1 MDRSDYHSKIIL
13 PFLRDYYRWPDDISD
28 RYARGMNE
36 AHQMVCTSDTSVL
49 MDMRAAMPNVFDMAI
64 TYSYVNPYVAEFTE
78 SWVDNLGF
86 DAAQTIVWKNARQ
99 AWLND
104 LLKYAE
110 ARMNKD
116 PKYRTYD
123 SEVFAEFFEEFKNT
137 PAKHRNE
144 FIVVSD
150 GVLIAEANEAQSVL
164 EATLSED
171 TAFPTVS
178 TGSSVAQK
186 EHTP

>member
-13 PFLRDYYRWPDDISD
+13 PFLRDYYKWPDDIAD

-64 TYSYVNPYVAEFTE
+64 TYSYVNPYVAELTE

-86 DAAQTIVWKNARQ
+86 EGVQTIVWKNARQ
-99 AWLND
+99 TWLTD
-104 LLKYAE
+104 LLSYAA

-137 PAKHRNE
+137 PTRHRNE
-144 FIVVSD
+144 FVVVND
-150 GVLIAEANEAQSVL
+150 GVLIAEANEAQSAL
-164 EATLSED
+164 EATLPEK
-171 TAFPTVS
+171 AEFPTV
-178 TGSSVAQK
+178 
-186 EHTP
+186 EYTP